1 MDNHE
6 KHYQRAKER
15 VQEIKAFYSHIFIY
29 LIVNLGLFVLNFIV
43 SRGNWWFYWP
53 LLGWGVGLIAH
64 AFSVFGLG
72 GVFGHQWEEK
82 KIKDMMNKMEE
93 KDKKEGIEEERQEE
107 QNVEQEGHSDSES

>member
-15 VQEIKAFYSHIFIY
+15 VQEIKAFYSHVFIY

-43 SRGNWWFYWP
+43 SRGSWWFYWP

-72 GVFGHQWEEK
+72 GVLGHQWEEK
-82 KIKDMMNKMEE
+82 KINEMMNKMEK
-93 KDKKEGIEEERQEE
+93 KDIGKEISEEEQS
-107 QNVEQEGHSDSES
+107 VEQEEHSDSES